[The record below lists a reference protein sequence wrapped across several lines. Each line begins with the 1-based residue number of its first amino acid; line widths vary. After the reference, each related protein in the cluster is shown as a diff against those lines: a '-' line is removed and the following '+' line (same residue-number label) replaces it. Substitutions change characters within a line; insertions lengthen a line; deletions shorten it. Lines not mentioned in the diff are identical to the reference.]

1 LWGAQNTS
9 AVLEGLGLALVGEG
23 AAGSAANVLGTAIE
37 HCLYVW
43 MWCGIG
49 WPCMAVGQL
58 VL

>member
-1 LWGAQNTS
+1 
-9 AVLEGLGLALVGEG
+9 VLEGLGLALVGEG

-43 MWCGIG
+43 TWCGIG